1 MTVTPFVGPNL
12 APARCRYDKPK
23 IPRSLV
29 ISVRGIIPRMS
40 DATAIRVPADFERE
54 FPGASRSA
62 AELAANLVR
71 TSDAFL
77 AELDRRRREISD
89 LSASAF
95 QALAILDGAGEPLA
109 AHVIAERMLVS
120 SASMTSLLDTLEGRG
135 LIERHPHPTDRR
147 KVLIQVTDEACEI
160 VDRMLPTVHAAATE
174 ALADLA
180 ESDREQLI
188 VSLTS
193 IRTRLAVIASQP
205 PPTPKPRRK
214 PPMRGAHR
222 RPPRAN

>member
-1 MTVTPFVGPNL
+1 
-12 APARCRYDKPK
+12 
-23 IPRSLV
+23 
-29 ISVRGIIPRMS
+29 MS

-174 ALADLA
+174 ALADLT

-188 VSLTS
+188 DSHPSRGDREPTTPDPQAPAKAANARRASPTAQSELTF
-193 IRTRLAVIASQP
+193 
-205 PPTPKPRRK
+205 
-214 PPMRGAHR
+214 H
-222 RPPRAN
+222 ANSES

>member
-1 MTVTPFVGPNL
+1 
-12 APARCRYDKPK
+12 
-23 IPRSLV
+23 
-29 ISVRGIIPRMS
+29 MS

-109 AHVIAERMLVS
+109 AHIIAERMLVS

-174 ALADLA
+174 ALADLT

-188 VSLTS
+188 VSLTT

-205 PPTPKPRRK
+205 PPTPNPRRK
-214 PPMRGAHR
+214 PPMRGAQR